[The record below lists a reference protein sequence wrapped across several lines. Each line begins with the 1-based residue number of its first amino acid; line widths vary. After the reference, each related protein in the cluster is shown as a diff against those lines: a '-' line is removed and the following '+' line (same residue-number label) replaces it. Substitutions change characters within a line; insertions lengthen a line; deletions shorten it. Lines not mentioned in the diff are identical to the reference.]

1 MSAAVDLRTYDREG
15 WRLHG
20 DAASR
25 PLIER
30 LAGRKTQLL
39 DAVCATI
46 GIRQHFVE
54 ANMVKIE
61 QAKAIL
67 RALLRYEPDG
77 RRLVLAVARA
87 VAADFGAPA
96 DKLYC
101 TLAYPIVHFPEDL
114 SERGTTHS
122 DGHRY
127 IDTFYTIWT
136 PLNPCEAG
144 PITIAPGSHKTHRR
158 VVDKLRRMS
167 PVPAVRPRTDAIP
180 DGVTPRLALGDYLV
194 WHGKLKHIGNLNR
207 SGATTI
213 AMVTR
218 LTSHP
223 VMTEPTRSLAAAHQ
237 VADEPPVDGAAFAR
251 RVLALQAEIDGWAA
265 PDTLAARLDGARN
278 LAARWQIA
286 PGEALRV
293 SFALTMLAQ
302 RLLKHPGRL
311 RYDLF
316 ALAVAS
322 DNLESLVRLR
332 DAAAPD
338 ERAAFDVTYLATAD
352 SQQARFLTGK
362 AGGAPLLIWQ

>member
-1 MSAAVDLRTYDREG
+1 MSAAVDLAAYDREG
-15 WRLHG
+15 WCLHG
-20 DAASR
+20 DAISR
-25 PLIER
+25 PIVER
-30 LAGRKTQLL
+30 LAARKVELL
-39 DAVCATI
+39 DAVCAAV
-46 GIRQHFVE
+46 GISQRFVAAE
-54 ANMVKIE
+54 LVKIE

-77 RRLVLAVARA
+77 RRLVLAAARA
-87 VAADFGAPA
+87 VAADFGAA
-96 DKLYC
+96 LDKLYC

-114 SERGTTHS
+114 SERGTVHS

-136 PLNPCEAG
+136 PLNPCASG
-144 PITIAPGSHKTHRR
+144 PITIAPGSHKPHRR
-158 VVDKLRRMS
+158 MLDKLRRMA
-167 PVPAVRPRTDAIP
+167 PVAAVRPRMDAIA
-180 DGVTPRLALGDYLV
+180 DGVTPWLALGDYLV

-223 VMTEPTRSLAAAHQ
+223 VMTEPTRSLAAPHQ
-237 VADEPPVDGAAFAR
+237 VADEPPVDGSVFTA
-251 RVLALQAEIDGWAA
+251 RVLAIQAEIDAWSSLDKLAGRF
-265 PDTLAARLDGARN
+265 TAAREIASGWRL
-278 LAARWQIA
+278 A

-302 RLLKHPGRL
+302 RLLKHPSRGL
-311 RYDLF
+311 YDLF

-332 DAAAPD
+332 DAATVH
-338 ERAAFDVTYLATAD
+338 ERADFDAAYLAAAD
-352 SQQARFLTGK
+352 SRQARFLTGG
-362 AGGAPLLIWQ
+362 AGAAPLLIWQ

>member
-1 MSAAVDLRTYDREG
+1 MSATVDLRTYDREG

-54 ANMVKIE
+54 ADLVKIE

-77 RRLVLAVARA
+77 RCLVLAVARA
-87 VAADFGAPA
+87 VAADFGAKA
-96 DKLYC
+96 DGLYC

-144 PITIAPGSHKTHRR
+144 PITIAPGSHRTHRR
-158 VVDKLRRMS
+158 VIDKLRRMA
-167 PVPAVRPRTDAIP
+167 PVAAVRPCIDAIP

-223 VMTEPTRSLAAAHQ
+223 VMTEPTRALAAPHQ
-237 VADEPPVDGAAFAR
+237 VADEPPVDGAEFTR
-251 RVLALQAEIDGWAA
+251 QVLAIQAEIDGWVA
-265 PDTLAARLDGARN
+265 PDTLATRFV
-278 LAARWQIA
+278 AARELATRWQFA
-286 PGEALRV
+286 PAAALRI

-302 RLLKHPGRL
+302 RLLTHPARGL
-311 RYDLF
+311 YDLF

-322 DNLESLVRLR
+322 DNLESMVRLR
-332 DAAAPD
+332 DAAPLD
-338 ERAAFDVTYLATAD
+338 QRTAFDTAYLAAAD

-362 AGGAPLLIWQ
+362 TGTAPLLIWQ

>member
-1 MSAAVDLRTYDREG
+1 MSAAIDLVAYDREG

-20 DAASR
+20 DAVSR

-30 LAGRKTQLL
+30 MAARKADLL
-39 DAVCATI
+39 DAVCGAI
-46 GIRQHFVE
+46 GIDQRFV
-54 ANMVKIE
+54 AADLVRIE

-87 VAADFGAPA
+87 VATDFAAPA
-96 DKLYC
+96 DRLYC

-114 SERGTTHS
+114 SERGSTHS

-136 PLNPCEAG
+136 PLNPCASG

-158 VVDKLRRMS
+158 VVDKLRRLA
-167 PVPAVRPRTDAIP
+167 PVPAVRPRADAIP
-180 DGVTPRLALGDYLV
+180 GGVTPRLDLGDYLV

-207 SGATTI
+207 SGATTV

-223 VMTEPTRSLAAAHQ
+223 VMTEPTRRLVEAHEIAA
-237 VADEPPVDGAAFAR
+237 EPEVDGAAFTR
-251 RVLALQAEIDGWAA
+251 RVLAIQAEIDAWTA
-265 PDTLAARLDGARN
+265 PDALAARFAAARA
-278 LAARWQIA
+278 LAARWGLA

-302 RLLKHPGRL
+302 RLLAHTGRA

-332 DAAAPD
+332 DAATAAD
-338 ERAAFDVTYLATAD
+338 RAAFDAAYLAAAD
-352 SQQARFLTGK
+352 SQQARFLIGRPG
-362 AGGAPLLIWQ
+362 AAPLLIWR